1 MRVLDKVQP
10 YARKAFVK
18 VKPGLQR
25 LHTQAE
31 TFAEKRVSFLTGF
44 PRSGTNMVIDVFEWS
59 GQTKVF
65 READPNANDNF
76 QLRDDMVIQ
85 DLVLE
90 TPAQFVMVKALL
102 DGHRVGQL
110 MQLFPDSRAVWMYRH
125 YDDCVNS
132 ILVRWPGHRNGIDEI
147 VREGPQAAGWRGGRM
162 SDETLGMLCRQY
174 KPAWN
179 DATANAWFWYL
190 RHQLFFDQGFDT
202 DPRAML
208 VRYESLVVDP
218 LRVIRPIADLVGVT
232 LTPVMASVPHAR
244 SVRKQAA
251 PEIEPEVRAL
261 CDDMLARLD
270 TIWERSPA
278 AKTDA

>member
-10 YARKAFVK
+10 YARKAFVR

-25 LHTQAE
+25 LHSQAE
-31 TFAEKRVSFLTGF
+31 TFADKRVSFLTGF

-59 GQTKVF
+59 SQTKVF
-65 READPNANDNF
+65 READPRANDNF

-90 TPAQFVMVKALL
+90 NPAHFVMVKALL

-110 MQLFPDSRAVWMYRH
+110 MQLFPDSCAVWMYRH

-147 VREGPQAAGWRGGRM
+147 VREGPQAAGWRGGCM
-162 SDETLGMLCRQY
+162 SDETLGLLCRQY
-174 KPAWN
+174 SPAWN

-218 LRVIRPIADLVGVT
+218 LRVIQPIADLVGVT

-244 SVRKQAA
+244 SVRKQTA
-251 PEIEPEVRAL
+251 PDIEPEVRAL

-270 TIWERSPA
+270 TIWDRSPA
-278 AKTDA
+278 AKADA